1 MPLKYWSSGIQSTY
15 IAMSS
20 LELVEE
26 SINAEQTEKM
36 EVFIGE
42 NSCEDEEG
50 ITTRKM
56 CLRRLFKYADKVDIV
71 LMILGTLGALGD
83 GMATPTLLIATS
95 GLVNTL
101 GNGSTATHP
110 QHFMDEIQKY
120 VLYYVY
126 IGIAVWIA
134 AFLEGFCWTRTAE
147 RQSFCIRTK
156 YLDAVLR
163 QEVGFFDKQG
173 SNISEVVTTIS
184 KDTFVIQDAL
194 AEKVPNFLMNTATFV
209 SGYAASFYLS
219 WRLALAAFPLLVLL
233 VIPGLLY
240 GQTLMGLARRMQAE
254 CQGAGRIAEQALSS
268 IRTVYSFVGEQ
279 QTMEKYEAA
288 LDDTVKIGIKQGL
301 AKGLAIGCSGL
312 SFAIWAFLSWYASIL
327 VMYKGESGGN
337 VFATGL
343 SLIMGGLSLGTALP
357 NIKCISEACIAAH
370 RIIRMTDRVPAIDS
384 DDKSGQVLDKVSG
397 EIVFKN
403 VEFVYPSRPHTK
415 IFHNF
420 CLTVPGSQT
429 VALVGSSG
437 SGKST
442 VIALLERFYNPV
454 AGDIMVDGINI
465 KNLQLKWWRNQIG
478 LVSQEPALFATSI
491 KDNIMFGKQGSSMED
506 VVAAAVASN
515 AHNFISQLPEG
526 YDTQVGEGGM
536 QMSGGQKQRIAIAR
550 ALIRNPPILLLDEA
564 TSALDTESEKIIQH
578 ALHQASMGRTTLVV
592 AHRLS
597 TIQNANLISVVHGGQ
612 IIESGPH
619 EELINKSKGAYR
631 TLWNMQ
637 QQTGIEEELPE
648 VQPQVSL
655 SRTSNASQV
664 GRSSCQSLSKSIHLD
679 NMTTT
684 NPPMSCRALFCRL
697 LALNA
702 PEMKEAMIG
711 STCAIIF
718 GAVQPVYA
726 FVLGSM
732 ISVFFISDHQ
742 EMKSKIRSYALVFFS
757 LCLVSFLLNVV
768 QHYNFA
774 AMAESLTKRIRK
786 KMLAKVLTFEVGWFD
801 QEDNSSGAICSKLA
815 NEANVVKSLVS
826 DRISLV
832 IQTLSAVILAMTL
845 GLIVA
850 WRLAILMI
858 AVQPLTIFCFYT
870 RKVLLTSM
878 SSKSGKAQN
887 QGSQMA
893 AEAVANHRTITAL
906 CSKDTVLA
914 LFAATQRG
922 TLKEG
927 IRQSWLAGFGIAS
940 AQSLTFLTW
949 ALDFWYGGKL
959 VEQGLI
965 SSESVFKTFFIL
977 VSTGRVIAEAGS
989 MTSDLAKGSAA
1000 LKSVF
1005 GILDRVTKINPDNS
1019 EEIKPLNIQGD
1030 IEFRKVS
1037 FAYPTR
1043 PNMIILKE
1051 FSLKINTRSSL
1062 ALVGKSGSGKSTV
1075 IALIERFYDPFKGK
1089 ITIDGLD
1096 VKTLNLRCIR
1106 ELIAL
1111 VGQEPTLFGGTI
1123 RDNILYGRPN
1133 ATESEIIE
1141 AAKDANAHAF
1151 ISCLKDGYET
1161 YCGERGMQ
1169 LSGGQ
1174 KQRIAIARA
1183 IIKKPAIL
1191 LLDEATSALDG
1202 QSEKVVQQ
1210 ALDRVMVGRTTVL
1223 VAHRLSTIQS
1233 ADSIAVVQN
1242 GEIIEQGI
1250 HAELMN
1256 KGGAFSNLVRIQQS
1270 HPRISP
1276 QMA

>member
-1 MPLKYWSSGIQSTY
+1 
-15 IAMSS
+15 MSS
-20 LELVEE
+20 FQPVGE
-26 SINAEQTEKM
+26 SIIAEQSEEM
-36 EVFIGE
+36 EDFVEE
-42 NSCEDEEG
+42 NSCEVEEG
-50 ITTRKM
+50 VTTRKM
-56 CLRRLFKYADKVDIV
+56 CLRKLLKYADKVDMV
-71 LMILGTLGALGD
+71 LMTLGTLGALAD
-83 GMATPTLLIATS
+83 GMSTPTLLIATS

-101 GNGSTATHP
+101 GNGSTTTHP

-163 QEVGFFDKQG
+163 QEVGFFDKRG
-173 SNISEVVTTIS
+173 SSISEVVTTIS
-184 KDTFVIQDAL
+184 NDTFVIQDAL
-194 AEKVPNFLMNTATFV
+194 SEKVPNFLMNTATFV
-209 SGYAASFYLS
+209 SGYAASLYLS
-219 WRLALAAFPLLVLL
+219 WRLALAAFPFLVLL
-233 VIPGLLY
+233 VVPGLLY
-240 GQTLMGLARRMQAE
+240 GQTMMGLARRMQAE

-288 LDDTVKIGIKQGL
+288 LNDAVKIGIKQGL
-301 AKGLAIGCSGL
+301 AKGLAIGCTGV

-343 SLIMGGLSLGTALP
+343 SLINGGLSLGTALP
-357 NIKCISEACIAAH
+357 NIKYISEACIAAH
-370 RIIRMTDRVPAIDS
+370 HIIQMTERVPAIDS
-384 DDKSGQVLDKVSG
+384 DDKNGQVLDKVCG
-397 EIVFKN
+397 EIIFKN

-415 IFHNF
+415 IFHNL
-420 CLTVPGSQT
+420 CLTIPGSHT

-454 AGDIMVDGINI
+454 AGEIMVDGINI

-491 KDNIMFGKQGSSMED
+491 KENIMFGKQGSSMED

-526 YDTQVGEGGM
+526 YDTQVGEGGV

-564 TSALDTESEKIIQH
+564 TSALDAESEKIIQN
-578 ALHQASMGRTTLVV
+578 ALNQASMGRTTLVV

-597 TIQNANLISVVHGGQ
+597 TIQNANLISVFHGGQ

-637 QQTGIEEELPE
+637 QQTRIEEELR
-648 VQPQVSL
+648 VQTQVSFT
-655 SRTSNASQV
+655 RTSNVNQV
-664 GRSSCQSLSKSIHLD
+664 GRSSPQLIGKSVCLD
-679 NMTTT
+679 NTTTT
-684 NPPMSCRALFCRL
+684 NSPMSCRALFCRL

-702 PEMKEAMIG
+702 PEWKEAMVG

-732 ISVFFISDHQ
+732 ISVFFVNDHK

-757 LCLVSFLLNVV
+757 LCLVSFILNLL

-815 NEANVVKSLVS
+815 NESNVVKSLVS

-858 AVQPLTIFCFYT
+858 AVQPLTILCFYT

-887 QGSQMA
+887 RGSQMA
-893 AEAVANHRTITAL
+893 AEAVTNHRTITAL

-914 LFAATQRG
+914 LFAATQWG

-927 IRQSWLAGFGIAS
+927 LRQSWLAGFGIAS

-965 SSESVFKTFFIL
+965 SSGSVFKTFFIL

-989 MTSDLAKGSAA
+989 MTSDLAKGSSA
-1000 LKSVF
+1000 LKAVF
-1005 GILDRVTKINPDNS
+1005 GILDRVTKINPDDS
-1019 EEIKPLNIQGD
+1019 EQIKPLNIQGD

-1037 FAYPTR
+1037 FSYPTR
-1043 PNMIILKE
+1043 SNMIILNE
-1051 FSLKINTRSSL
+1051 FSLKISRGSSL
-1062 ALVGKSGSGKSTV
+1062 ALVGQSGSGKSTV
-1075 IALIERFYDPFKGK
+1075 IALIERFYDPFQGM
-1089 ITIDGLD
+1089 ITIGGLD
-1096 VKTLNLRCIR
+1096 VKTLNLRYIR
-1106 ELIAL
+1106 EFIAL

-1141 AAKDANAHAF
+1141 AAKAANAHTF
-1151 ISCLKDGYET
+1151 ISCLKDGYDT
-1161 YCGERGMQ
+1161 YCGERGVQ

-1183 IIKKPAIL
+1183 IIKNPAIL

-1210 ALDRVMVGRTTVL
+1210 ALDTVMVGRTTLL

-1242 GEIIEQGI
+1242 GAIIEQGI
-1250 HAELMN
+1250 HAELIN
-1256 KGGAFSNLVRIQQS
+1256 KGGAYSNLVRFQQS

-1276 QMA
+1276 

>member
-1 MPLKYWSSGIQSTY
+1 M
-15 IAMSS
+15 
-20 LELVEE
+20 
-26 SINAEQTEKM
+26 
-36 EVFIGE
+36 
-42 NSCEDEEG
+42 D
-50 ITTRKM
+50 
-56 CLRRLFKYADKVDIV
+56 
-71 LMILGTLGALGD
+71 AL
-83 GMATPTLLIATS
+83 
-95 GLVNTL
+95 
-101 GNGSTATHP
+101 
-110 QHFMDEIQKY
+110 
-120 VLYYVY
+120 
-126 IGIAVWIA
+126 
-134 AFLEGFCWTRTAE
+134 
-147 RQSFCIRTK
+147 
-156 YLDAVLR
+156 LR
-163 QEVGFFDKQG
+163 QEVGFFDKRG

-194 AEKVPNFLMNTATFV
+194 SEKVPNFLMNTSTFV

-254 CQGAGRIAEQALSS
+254 CRGAGRIAEQALSS

-288 LDDTVKIGIKQGL
+288 LNDAVKIGIKQGL
-301 AKGLAIGCSGL
+301 AKGLAIGCTGV

-343 SLIMGGLSLGTALP
+343 SLINGGLSLGTALP

-370 RIIRMTDRVPAIDS
+370 SIIQMTERVPAIDS
-384 DDKSGQVLDKVSG
+384 DDKNGQVLDKVCG

-415 IFHNF
+415 IFHNL

-454 AGDIMVDGINI
+454 AGEIMVDGINI

-491 KDNIMFGKQGSSMED
+491 KENIMFGKQGSSIED

-526 YDTQVGEGGM
+526 YDTQVGEGGV

-564 TSALDTESEKIIQH
+564 TSALDAESEKIIQH
-578 ALHQASMGRTTLVV
+578 ALDQASMGRTTLLV

-637 QQTGIEEELPE
+637 QQTRIGEESW
-648 VQPQVSL
+648 VQTQVSFT
-655 SRTSNASQV
+655 RTSNVSQV
-664 GRSSCQSLSKSIHLD
+664 GRSSLQLLGKSIYFD

-684 NPPMSCRALFCRL
+684 NTPMSCRSLFCRL

-702 PEMKEAMIG
+702 PEWKEAMVG

-732 ISVFFISDHQ
+732 ISVFFISDHK

-757 LCLVSFLLNVV
+757 LCLVSFLLNLL

-815 NEANVVKSLVS
+815 NESNVVKSLVS

-858 AVQPLTIFCFYT
+858 AVQPLTILCFYT

-887 QGSQMA
+887 RGSQMA

-927 IRQSWLAGFGIAS
+927 IKQSWLAGFGIAS

-965 SSESVFKTFFIL
+965 SSGSVFKTFFIL

-989 MTSDLAKGSAA
+989 MTSDLAKGSSA

-1005 GILDRVTKINPDNS
+1005 GILDRVTKINPDDS
-1019 EEIKPLNIQGD
+1019 EQMKPLNIQGD

-1043 PNMIILKE
+1043 PNMIILNE
-1051 FSLKINTRSSL
+1051 FSLKINRGSSL
-1062 ALVGKSGSGKSTV
+1062 ALVGQSGSGKSTV
-1075 IALIERFYDPFKGK
+1075 IALIERFYDPFQGM

-1106 ELIAL
+1106 EFIAL

-1141 AAKDANAHAF
+1141 AAKAANAHTF

-1161 YCGERGMQ
+1161 YCGERGVQ

-1183 IIKKPAIL
+1183 IIKNPAIL

-1202 QSEKVVQQ
+1202 QSEKAVQQ
-1210 ALDRVMVGRTTVL
+1210 ALDTVMVGRTTLL

-1242 GEIIEQGI
+1242 GAIIEQGI

-1256 KGGAFSNLVRIQQS
+1256 KGGAYSNLVRIQQS

-1276 QMA
+1276 

>member
-1 MPLKYWSSGIQSTY
+1 
-15 IAMSS
+15 MSS
-20 LELVEE
+20 FQPVEE
-26 SINAEQTEKM
+26 SISAEQSEKM
-36 EVFIGE
+36 EAFVEE
-42 NSCEDEEG
+42 NSCEIEG
-50 ITTRKM
+50 EVTTRKM
-56 CLRRLFKYADKVDIV
+56 CLRKLFKYADDVDMV
-71 LMILGTLGALGD
+71 LMILGTLGALAD
-83 GMATPTLLIATS
+83 GMSTPTLLIATS

-101 GNGSTATHP
+101 GNGFTAAHP

-156 YLDAVLR
+156 YLDALLR
-163 QEVGFFDKQG
+163 QEVGFFDKRG
-173 SNISEVVTTIS
+173 SNISEVLTTIS

-194 AEKVPNFLMNTATFV
+194 SEKVPNFLMNTSTFV

-219 WRLALAAFPLLVLL
+219 WRLALAAFPLLLLL

-279 QTMEKYEAA
+279 QTIEKYEAA
-288 LDDTVKIGIKQGL
+288 LNDAVKIGIKQGL
-301 AKGLAIGCSGL
+301 AKGLAIGCTGV

-327 VMYKGESGGN
+327 VMFKGESGGN

-343 SLIMGGLSLGTALP
+343 SLINGGLSLGTALP

-370 RIIRMTDRVPAIDS
+370 SIIQMTERVPAIDS
-384 DDKSGQVLDKVSG
+384 DDKNGQVLDKVCG

-415 IFHNF
+415 IFHKL

-454 AGDIMVDGINI
+454 AGEIMVDGINI

-491 KDNIMFGKQGSSMED
+491 KENVMFGKQGSSMED

-526 YDTQVGEGGM
+526 YDTQVGEGGV

-564 TSALDTESEKIIQH
+564 TSALDAESEKIIQH
-578 ALHQASMGRTTLVV
+578 ALNQASMGRTTLVV

-597 TIQNANLISVVHGGQ
+597 TIENANLISVVHGGQ

-637 QQTGIEEELPE
+637 QQTRIGEESW
-648 VQPQVSL
+648 VQTQVSFT
-655 SRTSNASQV
+655 RTSNVSQV
-664 GRSSCQSLSKSIHLD
+664 GRSSPRLLGKSIYLD

-684 NPPMSCRALFCRL
+684 NTPMSCRALFCRL

-702 PEMKEAMIG
+702 PEWKEAMVG

-732 ISVFFISDHQ
+732 ISVFFISDHK

-757 LCLVSFLLNVV
+757 LCLVSFLLNLL

-801 QEDNSSGAICSKLA
+801 QEDNSSGPICSKLA
-815 NEANVVKSLVS
+815 NESNVVKSLVS

-858 AVQPLTIFCFYT
+858 AVQPLTILCFYT

-887 QGSQMA
+887 RGSQMA

-965 SSESVFKTFFIL
+965 SSGSVFKTFFIL

-989 MTSDLAKGSAA
+989 MTSDLAKGSSA

-1005 GILDRVTKINPDNS
+1005 GILDRVTKINPDDS
-1019 EEIKPLNIQGD
+1019 EQIKPLNIQGD

-1043 PNMIILKE
+1043 PNMIILNE
-1051 FSLKINTRSSL
+1051 FSLKINRGSSL
-1062 ALVGKSGSGKSTV
+1062 ALVGQSGSGKSTV
-1075 IALIERFYDPFKGK
+1075 IALIERFYDPFQGM

-1106 ELIAL
+1106 EFIAL

-1141 AAKDANAHAF
+1141 AAKAANAHTF

-1161 YCGERGMQ
+1161 YCGERGVQ

-1183 IIKKPAIL
+1183 IIKNPAIL

-1202 QSEKVVQQ
+1202 QSEKAVQQ
-1210 ALDRVMVGRTTVL
+1210 ALDTVMVGRTTLL

-1242 GEIIEQGI
+1242 GAIIEQGI

-1256 KGGAFSNLVRIQQS
+1256 KGGAYSNLVRIQQS

-1276 QMA
+1276 